1 MVLVVE
7 VGEEYRAEAPVRQ
20 RNIHGDVEVL
30 AFGRPVLFESR

>member
-20 RNIHGDVEVL
+20 RNIHGDVEVR
-30 AFGRPVLFESR
+30 AFGPVFFESR